1 MQKEAS
7 SALVLAV
14 TSLPYILSLLCP
26 YHVPSEAQGQQTE
39 GLLTLVGVEGDREVA
54 SHELSG

>member
-7 SALVLAV
+7 SALVLAA

-26 YHVPSEAQGQQTE
+26 HHVPSEAQCQQIE
-39 GLLTLVGVEGDREVA
+39 GLLTLMGVEGAREVA
-54 SHELSG
+54 SPKLPG